1 MADKAETLPVFAAAA
16 ISALIGGNANS

>member
-1 MADKAETLPVFAAAA
+1 MADKAETPPVFAAAA